1 LNRSAPTKGQN
12 EDIIFK
18 EKKEIKVTKN
28 QLLLALTATDPK
40 TELKKDIPA
49 YLWD

>member
-1 LNRSAPTKGQN
+1 MRILFLRK
-12 EDIIFK
+12 
-18 EKKEIKVTKN
+18 KKEIKVTKN

-49 YLWD
+49 WL